1 MKRQLLLAISITSL
15 VVTLGIFARFTW
27 PSPDSQSSLD
37 SVARLTPARVAE
49 VYGQLPLS
57 FEANRGQAGGQVKF
71 LARGPGYQLFLT
83 ATEAALD
90 LRSASLRM
98 KLDGANPD
106 PQVEGLDQLS
116 GKSNY
121 LIGAEPQQWRANVP
135 TYARVRYREVYPG
148 VDLIY
153 YGQQQKL
160 EYDFVVAPGADP
172 GVITL
177 SFAGATQLRLD
188 EQGDLVLETAGG
200 ELRQHKPIIF
210 QETELGRQEVAGR
223 YVFKG
228 ADQVGFAVDDYDASR
243 PLVIDPVLSY
253 STYFGGANDDDG
265 LAITVDAAGSA
276 YVTGET
282 RSANFP
288 TAAPLQGTF
297 SGGTCG
303 TPAQPCSDVFVA
315 KLNPA
320 GTALVYSTYLGG
332 DRNDVGNGI
341 AVDST
346 GAVYV
351 TGECES
357 TNFPT
362 TAGAL
367 QRTHGGNLFD
377 GFVAKLNGS
386 GSALLYSTY
395 LGGNGNDF
403 GKAIAV
409 DAGGNAYVAG
419 NTFSTN
425 FPTRVPFQA
434 SFGGRI
440 FDAFVTKLNPPGSAL
455 VYSSYLGGGNLEEG
469 LGIAIDPAGNAYVT
483 GYTFSTNFPVA
494 NPFQPAKFGSGT
506 TNCDAFVTKVNANG
520 ALTFSTYLGG
530 NNDDYGRG
538 IAADAA
544 GNCYFTGMTL
554 STNFP
559 TANPLQAQ
567 HAGGTYDAVVGKFN
581 PAGSALVYSTYLGG
595 SSYDDGLAI
604 AVDGGTAAYVTGAT
618 GSSNF
623 PTASPIQGA
632 FQGGT
637 GASQVRFTMGG
648 TGIAL
653 FTVRTDTFLL
663 KLNGS
668 GSALLYST
676 YLGGSGDDFGQA
688 LALDGAGNAYVAGRT
703 SSTNYPT
710 ANPFQAG
717 FGGGGIFNNDAVI
730 TKIADGSSPV
740 GALASVSA
748 ASFLGAELAPESIVA
763 GFGQNLA
770 TTTQVAAGLP
780 LPTELAGTT
789 VKVRDSAGV
798 VRLAGVL
805 NVASVERPAG
815 LFFVAPTQVNYQIPP
830 GTAAGAATVTITSGA
845 GAVSAGTVNIASVAP
860 GLFTANANGQGVA
873 AAVVFR
879 RRADGSESFEP
890 VARFDQAQ
898 GRFVPVPIDL
908 GPESDQVFLILYGVG
923 FRFRSSLA
931 ATAVTIGGVNSEVL
945 FAGDAPGFVGLDQC
959 NVRLSRSLIGRGEVD
974 VVLTVDGKTANMVR
988 IAVM

>member
-15 VVTLGIFARFTW
+15 AVTLGIFARFTW
-27 PSPDSQSSLD
+27 PPSDSQSSLD
-37 SVARLTPARVAE
+37 SGAGLTPARVAE

-71 LARGPGYQLFLT
+71 IARGRGYQLFLA
-83 ATEAALD
+83 ATEAVLE
-90 LRSASLRM
+90 LPSASLRM
-98 KLDGANPD
+98 KLSGANPD

-116 GKSNY
+116 GKSHY
-121 LIGAEPQQWRANVP
+121 FIGAEPQQWRANVP

-153 YGQQQKL
+153 YGKQQQL
-160 EYDFVVAPGADP
+160 EYDFVVAAGADP
-172 GVITL
+172 DVITL
-177 SFAGATQLRLD
+177 SFTGATELRLD
-188 EQGDLVLETAGG
+188 EQGDLLLRTAGG
-200 ELRQHKPIIF
+200 ELRQHKPIIW
-210 QETELGRQEVAGR
+210 QETERGRQEVAGY
-223 YVFKG
+223 YVIKDNG
-228 ADQVGFAVDDYDASR
+228 QVGFAVEDYDASH
-243 PLVIDPVLSY
+243 PLLIDPVLSY
-253 STYFGGANDDDG
+253 STYFGGNNDDDG
-265 LAITVDAAGSA
+265 LAIAVDAAGSV

-288 TAAPLQGTF
+288 TANPLQGTF

-303 TPAQPCSDVFVA
+303 TPAQPCSDVFIA

-320 GTALVYSTYLGG
+320 GTALIYSTYLGG
-332 DRNDVGNGI
+332 GSNDTGNGI

-351 TGECES
+351 TGESES

-367 QRTHGGNLFD
+367 QRTYGGNTFD
-377 GFVAKLNGS
+377 GFIAKLNPS
-386 GSALLYSTY
+386 GSALVYSTY
-395 LGGNGNDF
+395 LGGSGNDF

-409 DAGGNAYVAG
+409 DAMGNAYVAG

-425 FPTRVPFQA
+425 FPTRNPFQA

-440 FDAFVTKLNPPGSAL
+440 FDAFITKLNPAGSAL
-455 VYSSYLGGGNLEEG
+455 VYSSYLGGGSMEEC

-483 GYTFSTNFPVA
+483 GYTFSTNFPTA
-494 NPFQPAKFGSGT
+494 NAFQGTKVGSGT

-520 ALTFSTYLGG
+520 ALAFSTYLGG
-530 NNDDYGRG
+530 SNDDYGRR

-567 HAGGTYDAVVGKFN
+567 HGGGTYDAYAGKFN
-581 PAGSALVYSTYLGG
+581 ANGSALVYSTYLGG
-595 SSYDDGLAI
+595 SSYDEGLAI
-604 AVDGGTAAYVTGAT
+604 AVDGSGAAYITGAT
-618 GSSNF
+618 GSNNF
-623 PTASPIQGA
+623 PTASPIQGT

-637 GASQVRFTMGG
+637 GDSQVRFTMGG
-648 TGIAL
+648 TGIIL
-653 FTVRTDTFLL
+653 FTVRTDTFAL

-668 GSALLYST
+668 GAALLYST

-688 LALDGAGNAYVAGRT
+688 LVLDGAGNAYVAGRT
-703 SSTNYPT
+703 SSTNFPT
-710 ANPFQAG
+710 ANPLQAA
-717 FGGGGIFNNDAVI
+717 FAGGGIFNNDAVI
-730 TKIADGSSPV
+730 TKIADGTSTI
-740 GALASVSA
+740 GTLASVSA
-748 ASFLGAELAPESIVA
+748 ASFLGAELAAESIVA

-770 TTTQVAAGLP
+770 TTTQVATSLP

-789 VKVRDSAGV
+789 VKVRDSAGIV
-798 VRLAGVL
+798 HLAGAL

-830 GTAAGAATVTITSGA
+830 GTATGQATVTITSGS

-860 GLFTANANGQGVA
+860 GLFSANASGQGAA

-890 VARFDQAQ
+890 VAQFDQAQ
-898 GRFVPVPIDL
+898 GRFVTVPIDL
-908 GPESDQVFLILYGVG
+908 GPETDQVFLILYGVG
-923 FRFRSSLA
+923 FRFRSSLSA
-931 ATAVTIGGVNSEVL
+931 ATVTIGGVNSEVL
-945 FAGDAPGFVGLDQC
+945 FADAAPGFVGLDQA

-974 VVLTVDGKTANMVR
+974 VVLMVDGKAANTVK
-988 IAVM
+988 IAFR

>member
-1 MKRQLLLAISITSL
+1 
-15 VVTLGIFARFTW
+15 
-27 PSPDSQSSLD
+27 
-37 SVARLTPARVAE
+37 
-49 VYGQLPLS
+49 
-57 FEANRGQAGGQVKF
+57 
-71 LARGPGYQLFLT
+71 
-83 ATEAALD
+83 
-90 LRSASLRM
+90 
-98 KLDGANPD
+98 
-106 PQVEGLDQLS
+106 
-116 GKSNY
+116 
-121 LIGAEPQQWRANVP
+121 
-135 TYARVRYREVYPG
+135 
-148 VDLIY
+148 
-153 YGQQQKL
+153 
-160 EYDFVVAPGADP
+160 
-172 GVITL
+172 
-177 SFAGATQLRLD
+177 
-188 EQGDLVLETAGG
+188 
-200 ELRQHKPIIF
+200 
-210 QETELGRQEVAGR
+210 
-223 YVFKG
+223 
-228 ADQVGFAVDDYDASR
+228 
-243 PLVIDPVLSY
+243 
-253 STYFGGANDDDG
+253 
-265 LAITVDAAGSA
+265 
-276 YVTGET
+276 
-282 RSANFP
+282 
-288 TAAPLQGTF
+288 
-297 SGGTCG
+297 
-303 TPAQPCSDVFVA
+303 VA

-367 QRTHGGNLFD
+367 QRTFGGSTFD
-377 GFVAKLNGS
+377 GFVVKLNGS

-409 DAGGNAYVAG
+409 DAGGNAYVTG

-425 FPTRVPFQA
+425 FPTRTPFQA
-434 SFGGRI
+434 NFGGRV
-440 FDAFVTKLNPPGSAL
+440 FDAFITKLNPLGSAL
-455 VYSSYLGGGNLEEG
+455 VYSSYLGGGSMEEG

-483 GYTFSTNFPVA
+483 GYTFSTNFPVS
-494 NPFQPAKFGSGT
+494 NPFQPTKFGSGT

-530 NNDDYGRG
+530 NNDDYGRR
-538 IAADAA
+538 IVADAA

-559 TANPLQAQ
+559 TASPLQAQ
-567 HAGGTYDAVVGKFN
+567 HGGGTYDVFVSKFN

-595 SSYDDGLAI
+595 SSYDEGLAI
-604 AVDGGTAAYVTGAT
+604 AVDGAGAAYVTGAT
-618 GSSNF
+618 GSTNF
-623 PTASPIQGA
+623 PTASPIQSA
-632 FQGGT
+632 FQGGA
-637 GASQVRFTMGG
+637 GDSQVRFTMGG
-648 TGIAL
+648 TGIIL
-653 FTVRTDTFLL
+653 FTVRTDMFLL
-663 KLNGS
+663 KLNGA

-688 LALDGAGNAYVAGRT
+688 LALDGAGNAYVVGRT

-730 TKIADGSSPV
+730 TKIADGTTTV
-740 GALASVSA
+740 GAVASVSA

-770 TTTQVAAGLP
+770 TTTQVAPGVP
-780 LPTELAGTT
+780 LPTDLVGTT
-789 VKVRDSAGV
+789 VKVRDSTGAE
-798 VRLAGVL
+798 RL
-805 NVASVERPAG
+805 AG
-815 LFFVAPTQVNYQIPP
+815 LFFVAPAQVNYQIPP
-830 GTAAGAATVTITSGA
+830 GTAAGPATVTITSGA

-860 GLFTANANGQGVA
+860 GLFSANASGQGVA

-898 GRFVPVPIDL
+898 GRFVAAPIDL

-923 FRFRSSLA
+923 FRFRSSLVA
-931 ATAVTIGGVNSEVL
+931 AAVTIGGVNSEVL
-945 FAGDAPGFVGLDQC
+945 YAGDAPGFVGLDQC

-974 VVLTVDGKTANMVR
+974 VVLLVDGKMANNVR
-988 IAVM
+988 IATR